1 MRCVIQRV
9 KEASVEVDSKIV
21 SQIGKGFLILLGI
34 QKDDNDEDIYYLVR
48 KVSNLRIFDDESNK
62 LNLSIRDVNGEIMVI
77 SQFTL
82 YGNLKGGYRPD
93 FTRAEKGERAK
104 EMYEKFIKRL
114 ENEGFVVKSGV
125 FGAYM
130 NIKLIN
136 DGPVT
141 IIIDSRLK
149 DF

>member
-9 KEASVEVDSKIV
+9 SEASVEIDGKIV

-34 QKDDNDEDIYYLVR
+34 QKDDNENDIDYLVR
-48 KVSNLRIFDDESNK
+48 KVSNLRVFDDESGK

-104 EMYEKFIKRL
+104 EMYEKFIKKL
-114 ENEGFVVKSGV
+114 ENEGFVVKSGI